1 MYILI
6 IYLLY
11 MYKAYANSQNSSRKV
26 VKRRKV
32 RYRGQ

>member
-26 VKRRKV
+26 VKKKEREV
-32 RYRGQ
+32 